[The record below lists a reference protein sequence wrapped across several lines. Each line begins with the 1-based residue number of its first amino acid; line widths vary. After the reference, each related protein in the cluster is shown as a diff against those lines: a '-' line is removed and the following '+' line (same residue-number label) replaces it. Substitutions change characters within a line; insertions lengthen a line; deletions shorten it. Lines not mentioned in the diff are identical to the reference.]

1 MLRFSAHL
9 GYLFSELPLAER
21 FAAARKAGF
30 AVVEHPGP
38 YAIPAKTLKGI
49 LQEQELEFVQMAA
62 PAGDASKGEKGMAA
76 LPGREAE
83 FRLTVAEGLDY
94 ARAAG
99 AKFLQVQSGLTPA
112 GVDGALVWDT
122 YVRNLRF
129 ASDRAADVGLQ
140 MLIEPIGAATLEGY
154 FMDRSDL
161 ALRALADVGRPNLR
175 ILFDVFHSTNAGEDP
190 FRFIDDHLGLIG
202 HLHIA
207 DHPGRNQPGTG
218 KIDFASLFR
227 KLDARGF
234 SGAIGCEYKPSGS
247 TLDSLA
253 WFAPFRAK
261 AAAI

>member
-38 YAIPAKTLKGI
+38 YVIPAKTLKGI
-49 LQEQELEFVQMAA
+49 LEDQGLALVQMAA
-62 PAGDASKGEKGMAA
+62 PAGDAAKGEKGMAA

-83 FRLTVAEGLDY
+83 FRSAVEQGLDY
-94 ARAAG
+94 AHTAG
-99 AKFLQVQSGLTPA
+99 ARFLQVQSGLTPA
-112 GVDGALVWDT
+112 GVEAARVWDT

-129 ASDRAADVGLQ
+129 ACDRVAEAGLQ
-140 MLIEPIGAATLEGY
+140 VLIEPIGAATLEGY
-154 FMDRSDL
+154 FMDRSEL
-161 ALRALADVGRPNLR
+161 ALRAVADAERPNLR

-218 KIDFASLFR
+218 KFDFTSLFR
-227 KLDARGF
+227 KLEMRGY
-234 SGAIGCEYKPSGS
+234 SGAIGCEYKPSGA

-261 AAAI
+261 VTAV